1 MGCFLACFGLS
12 KKRRRRR
19 KPIHPGD
26 QVGHGK
32 YEPLDN
38 SSQIDLEIGQDSST
52 STSSLSKKQ
61 SSAKTR
67 KKVRFNLNVQTYEP
81 IPNADPYFSDSD
93 KEGDKR
99 RPDDETSRLDP
110 SPTLLDEGSIASAG
124 ARNSEN
130 YRYQNCRDCSDE
142 EDELLDD
149 DSDFELEDEDD
160 DIGSDED
167 IDFYG
172 NMQDSGMS
180 QKQIPLQ
187 FNSSVSSSMKE
198 QVSLWRSD
206 LDKTET
212 PISSHHSMSVLETKT
227 LNTSENARCRTQY
240 VDSVLNPV
248 ENLVQWKRIK
258 ANAMQVKH
266 QLKENVALE
275 KQSSA
280 PFSLNAS
287 FSPSA
292 SSLGSNPVASKSKPL
307 GTVNTSLSNWLVS
320 SNAVPS
326 KNAPVSKSSAILFK
340 TV

>member
-19 KPIHPGD
+19 KPIHSGD
-26 QVGHGK
+26 HVGLGK

-38 SSQIDLEIGQDSST
+38 SSQLDLEITQDSST

-81 IPNADPYFSDSD
+81 IPTADAYFSESD
-93 KEGDKR
+93 KEEDKR
-99 RPDDETSRLDP
+99 RPDEETSRLDP
-110 SPTLLDEGSIASAG
+110 SPTLPNEGSIASTG
-124 ARNSEN
+124 ALYLEN
-130 YRYQNCRDCSDE
+130 YRYQNCRDSSDE
-142 EDELLDD
+142 EEELLYD

-160 DIGSDED
+160 DIGSDGN

-172 NMQDSGMS
+172 NMQDSRMS

-187 FNSSVSSSMKE
+187 INSSVSSSMKE

-206 LDKTET
+206 LDKTENL
-212 PISSHHSMSVLETKT
+212 ISHHSTSVLETKT

-248 ENLVQWKRIK
+248 ENLMQWKRIK
-258 ANAMQVKH
+258 GNATLVKH
-266 QLKENVALE
+266 KQKENVELE
-275 KQSSA
+275 KQFSA

-287 FSPSA
+287 FSSSA
-292 SSLGSNPVASKSKPL
+292 SSLGSNSVASKPF
-307 GTVNTSLSNWLVS
+307 GVVNTSLSNWLVS
-320 SNAVPS
+320 PDAVPS
-326 KNAPVSKSSAILFK
+326 ENAPVRKSGTILFR

>member
-19 KPIHPGD
+19 KPIHSGD
-26 QVGHGK
+26 QVDHGK
-32 YEPLDN
+32 YEPLDD
-38 SSQIDLEIGQDSST
+38 SSRLDLETGQDSST

-81 IPNADPYFSDSD
+81 IPNADPYFSESD
-93 KEGDKR
+93 KEEDKE

-110 SPTLLDEGSIASAG
+110 SPTLLNEGSNASTG
-124 ARNSEN
+124 ARHSEN

-142 EDELLDD
+142 EEELLDD
-149 DSDFELEDEDD
+149 DSDFELEDDDDDVGSDD
-160 DIGSDED
+160 DIDY
-167 IDFYG
+167 YG
-172 NMQDSGMS
+172 NGQDSGTS
-180 QKQIPLQ
+180 LKQIPLQ
-187 FNSSVSSSMKE
+187 FNSPVSSSMKE
-198 QVSLWRSD
+198 RVSLWRSD
-206 LDKTET
+206 LDKTEN
-212 PISSHHSMSVLETKT
+212 PISHHSMSVLETKT

-248 ENLVQWKRIK
+248 ENLMQWKRIK
-258 ANAMQVKH
+258 ANAKLVKH
-266 QLKENVALE
+266 QDKENVTLE

-280 PFSLNAS
+280 PFSSNAS

-292 SSLGSNPVASKSKPL
+292 SSLGSNSVASKPL
-307 GTVNTSLSNWLVS
+307 GAVNTSLSNWLVS
-320 SNAVPS
+320 SNAVPCE
-326 KNAPVSKSSAILFK
+326 NAPVSKSSTVLFK

>member
-19 KPIHPGD
+19 KPIHSGD

-38 SSQIDLEIGQDSST
+38 SSQLDLEIGQDSST

-81 IPNADPYFSDSD
+81 ISNADAYFSESD
-93 KEGDKR
+93 KEEDKR
-99 RPDDETSRLDP
+99 KPDDETSRLDP
-110 SPTLLDEGSIASAG
+110 SSTVLNEIAKTG
-124 ARNSEN
+124 ARYSEN
-130 YRYQNCRDCSDE
+130 NRYQNCRDSSDE
-142 EDELLDD
+142 EEELLYDD
-149 DSDFELEDEDD
+149 DDFELEDEDD
-160 DIGSDED
+160 DIGSDDD
-167 IDFYG
+167 IDCYG
-172 NMQDSGMS
+172 NMQDSRTS

-206 LDKTET
+206 VDKTENL
-212 PISSHHSMSVLETKT
+212 ISHHSMSVLETKT
-227 LNTSENARCRTQY
+227 LSTSENARCRTQY

-248 ENLVQWKRIK
+248 ENLMQWKRVK
-258 ANAMQVKH
+258 ANATLVKH
-266 QLKENVALE
+266 HHKENVALE
-275 KQSSA
+275 KQFSA
-280 PFSLNAS
+280 PFSPNARS
-287 FSPSA
+287 SPSA
-292 SSLGSNPVASKSKPL
+292 SSLGSNSVASKPF
-307 GTVNTSLSNWLVS
+307 GAVNMSLSNWLVS
-320 SNAVPS
+320 SNTVPS
-326 KNAPVSKSSAILFK
+326 KNAPVSKSSTILFK

>member
-19 KPIHPGD
+19 KPIHSED
-26 QVGHGK
+26 HVGRGK

-38 SSQIDLEIGQDSST
+38 SSQLDLEIAQDSST

-81 IPNADPYFSDSD
+81 IPIADAYFSESD
-93 KEGDKR
+93 KEEDKR
-99 RPDDETSRLDP
+99 RPEDETPRLDP
-110 SPTLLDEGSIASAG
+110 SPTLPNKGGSTASTG
-124 ARNSEN
+124 AVYSEN
-130 YRYQNCRDCSDE
+130 YRYQNCRDSSDE
-142 EDELLDD
+142 EEELLYD

-160 DIGSDED
+160 DIGSDD
-167 IDFYG
+167 NIDFYG
-172 NMQDSGMS
+172 NMQDSRMS
-180 QKQIPLQ
+180 QKQVPLQ
-187 FNSSVSSSMKE
+187 ITSSVSSSMKE

-206 LDKTET
+206 LDKTENL
-212 PISSHHSMSVLETKT
+212 ISHHSMSVLETKT

-248 ENLVQWKRIK
+248 ENLMQWKRIK
-258 ANAMQVKH
+258 GNATPVKH
-266 QLKENVALE
+266 QQKENLELE
-275 KQSSA
+275 KKFST

-287 FSPSA
+287 FSPPA
-292 SSLGSNPVASKSKPL
+292 SSLGSNSVASKPFHS
-307 GTVNTSLSNWLVS
+307 VNTSLSNWLVS
-320 SNAVPS
+320 PDTVPS
-326 KNAPVSKSSAILFK
+326 ENAPVSKSSTILFR